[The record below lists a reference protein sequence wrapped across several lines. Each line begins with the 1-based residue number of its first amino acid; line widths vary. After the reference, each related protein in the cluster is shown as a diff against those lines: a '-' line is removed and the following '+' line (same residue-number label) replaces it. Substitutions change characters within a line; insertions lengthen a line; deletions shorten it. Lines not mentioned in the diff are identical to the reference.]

1 MKFIEFHA
9 EHALTLASWFRSKET
24 TLLWGGRVFGW
35 PLAIDAI
42 LERSNQPDLNFFV
55 MEDSNKMLGF
65 IEIKQISATEARL
78 CRVAIAPEAQGL
90 GYGKQLVRLA
100 LERIRFSRNIE
111 TVSLAVFQSNVKAF
125 QCYRGLGFCIV
136 DRDPK
141 FKLFDGAKW
150 PLYQMEVSLI

>member
-1 MKFIEFHA
+1 MKFIKFNA
-9 EHALTLASWFRSKET
+9 EHAPTLVSWFRSKESS
-24 TLLWGGRVFGW
+24 LLWGGRVFGW
-35 PLAIDAI
+35 PLAVDAI
-42 LERSNQPDLNFFV
+42 LERSNQPDLNFYV
-55 MEDSNKMLGF
+55 MADSSRMLGF

-100 LERIRFSRNIE
+100 LERIRFNRNIE
-111 TVSLAVFQSNVKAF
+111 TVSLAVFQSNVKALH
-125 QCYRGLGFCIV
+125 CYRGLGFCIV

-150 PLYQMEVSLI
+150 PLHQMEISLI